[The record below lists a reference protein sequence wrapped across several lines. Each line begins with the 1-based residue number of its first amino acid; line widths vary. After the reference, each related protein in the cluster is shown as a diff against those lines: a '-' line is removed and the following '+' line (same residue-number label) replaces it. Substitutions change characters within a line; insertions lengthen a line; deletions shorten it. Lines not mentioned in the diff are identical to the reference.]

1 MNSEKTLKHLSI
13 IELQKES
20 MHFSAGHFTI
30 FSATEREN
38 FHGHN
43 YRVGIFLHTWVDST
57 GLNFDYRFYK
67 RHFETLCKKLDQ
79 TFLMPGKSPYLTWKE
94 EGGYIWFTFNNQKI
108 PFLPSDVTIIP
119 VSNITVEEL
128 SRWFIDELLKDKK
141 LLQEHH
147 IHKLEV
153 KVFSGQ
159 GQSGAS
165 FWEDDEK

>member
-1 MNSEKTLKHLSI
+1 MKKMKQLSI

-30 FSATEREN
+30 FSETEREN

-43 YRVGIFLHTWVDST
+43 YQVGISLYTWIEHT
-57 GLNFDYRFYK
+57 GLSFDYRLYK
-67 RHFETLCKKLDQ
+67 HHIQNLCKKLDQ
-79 TFLMPGKSPYLTWKE
+79 TFLMPGNSPYLTWKE
-94 EGGYIWFTFNNQKI
+94 ENGYIWFTFNHQKI

-128 SRWFIDELLKDKK
+128 SRWFIQALLDDKQQ
-141 LLQEHH
+141 LIDHN
-147 IHKLEV
+147 IHKVVV

-159 GQSGAS
+159 GQSGSAS
-165 FWEDDEK
+165 WEE

>member
-1 MNSEKTLKHLSI
+1 MNSHKQLSI
-13 IELQKES
+13 IELQKEA

-43 YRVGIFLHTWVDST
+43 YQVGISLSTWVEKN
-57 GLNFDYRFYK
+57 GLSFDYRFYK
-67 RHFETLCKKLDQ
+67 KCMQILCKKLDQ
-79 TFLMPGKSPYLTWKE
+79 TFLMPGKSPYLTWE
-94 EGGYIWFTFNNQKI
+94 EKNGYLWFTFNDQKI

-128 SRWFIDELLKDKK
+128 SRLFVEELLKDAKQLK
-141 LLQEHH
+141 EHH
-147 IHKLEV
+147 IHKIVV

-159 GQSGAS
+159 GQSGS
-165 FWEDDEK
+165 SSWEEDY

>member
-1 MNSEKTLKHLSI
+1 MNHNKQKQLSV

-20 MHFSAGHFTI
+20 MKFSAGHFTI

-43 YRVGIFLHTWVDST
+43 YQVGVALSTWVDDL

-67 RHFETLCKKLDQ
+67 KYLHDLCHKLNQ

-94 EGGYIWFTFNNQKI
+94 ENGYIWFTFNNEKI
-108 PFLPSDVTIIP
+108 PFIPSDVTIIP

-128 SRWFIDELLKDKK
+128 SRWFIEEMIKDKK
-141 LLQEHH
+141 QLKDHC
-147 IHKLEV
+147 IHKIVV
-153 KVFSGQ
+153 KVFSGP
-159 GQSGAS
+159 GQSGS
-165 FWEDDEK
+165 SSWEEVE

>member
-1 MNSEKTLKHLSI
+1 MNLDKQLTI
-13 IELQKES
+13 IELQKEA

-38 FHGHN
+38 MHGHN
-43 YRVGIFLHTWVDST
+43 YQVGVSLFCQMDDKT
-57 GLNFDYRFYK
+57 GLSFDYRYYK
-67 RHFETLCKKLDQ
+67 KHLILLCKKLDE

-94 EGGYIWFTFNNQKI
+94 EGGYVWFTFNDQKI

-128 SRWFIDELLKDKK
+128 SRWFIQEITKDTARLK
-141 LLQEHH
+141 EHC
-147 IHKLEV
+147 IHKIIV

-165 FWEDDEK
+165 CWEA